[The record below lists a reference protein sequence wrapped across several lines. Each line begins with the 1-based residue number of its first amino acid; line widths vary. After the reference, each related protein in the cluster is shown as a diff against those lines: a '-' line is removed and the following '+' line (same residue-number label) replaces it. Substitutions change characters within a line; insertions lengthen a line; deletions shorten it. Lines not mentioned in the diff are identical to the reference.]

1 MDKRA
6 LIMVGAGNIL
16 EWFDF
21 ALFIYLAPLIGQY
34 FFPAHSLAYSTTL
47 TYGVFAAGF
56 ICRPLG
62 GILFGHL
69 GDQISRSRTLMLSIL
84 LISASTIMLGLLPG
98 YTQIGW
104 LAAAL
109 FIGLRCIHG
118 LSVGGE
124 YTGAVIYLG
133 EAAPTQK
140 KGFITSFAMIGAN
153 LGFFLATLI
162 VLLLKSFSSPFLL
175 HGGWR
180 LAFILSGSLGGI
192 ILYNRW
198 RLQESNAFIYL
209 KKHKQIITQPF
220 FAVLRYT
227 PKILL
232 QILGLTCMGAPFYYM
247 FFGYMPNYLAQHAG
261 VPLFESLGIQSILL
275 LFMLIFL
282 PLAGI
287 CGDRFGRKKMLL
299 VTALGM
305 IVLVL
310 PCLNLMQQPSTIL
323 IFTGLGL
330 ATLLSSLEQGNNLVT
345 FVENCPSNIRY
356 TSISFGYNTG
366 NAIFGGTAPL
376 IFSLLTK
383 QFSLMAAG
391 YYLIAMTVISLFTI
405 LSLKT
410 KKISVFYRSI
420 NQQADAKKANIPLT

>member
-6 LIMVGAGNIL
+6 LIMVGSGNIL

-21 ALFIYLAPLIGQY
+21 ALFIYLAPLIGKY

-56 ICRPLG
+56 ICRPVG

-69 GDQISRSRTLMLSIL
+69 GDHIGRSKTLMLTILVISI
-84 LISASTIMLGLLPG
+84 STILLGLLPG

-104 LAAAL
+104 LAAVL
-109 FIGLRCIHG
+109 FVGLRCIHG

-133 EAAPTQK
+133 ESAPAQK
-140 KGFITSFAMIGAN
+140 KGLVTSFAMVGAN
-153 LGFFLATLI
+153 LGFFLATL
-162 VLLLKSFSSPFLL
+162 VTLLLSRFSSPFLT
-175 HGGWR
+175 HWGWR
-180 LAFILSGSLGGI
+180 LAFIFSGGLGGI
-192 ILYNRW
+192 ILYNRF
-198 RLQESNAFIYL
+198 RLQESNAFLYL
-209 KKHKQIITQPF
+209 KNHKKIIAKPF
-220 FAVLRYT
+220 FAVLRYA

-247 FFGYMPNYLAQHAG
+247 FFGYMPNYLAQHTG
-261 VPLFESLGIQSILL
+261 VPLFKSLGIQSILL
-275 LFMLIFL
+275 LLMLILL
-282 PLAGI
+282 PIAGI
-287 CGDRFGRKKMLL
+287 CGDRFGRKKVLL
-299 VTALGM
+299 FTALGM
-305 IVLVL
+305 VLLVL
-310 PCLNLMQQPSTIL
+310 PCLNLMQQSSTVF
-323 IFTGLGL
+323 IFAGLGL

-366 NAIFGGTAPL
+366 NAVFGGTAPL

-383 QFSLMAAG
+383 QFSLTVAG

-405 LSLKT
+405 MSFRSRSDAVIEAVDSVKT
-410 KKISVFYRSI
+410 IGEKNV
-420 NQQADAKKANIPLT
+420 